1 MQGVVQDVRG
11 MILLVLVPQVAHPIN
26 RRFARLRF
34 SSCVVVLPESQ
45 GRVLS

>member
-11 MILLVLVPQVAHPIN
+11 MLVLVPQVAHPIN